1 MDARDLARLAHL
13 VEARKAGALARL
25 EALTAEMRT
34 CEDEI
39 VALRETAARDL
50 AEGGLPPAQQA
61 LRLKWAE
68 QGIVLA
74 RQRIAR
80 LAPEIAA
87 ARAAAIRE
95 LGKHEALETLSE
107 RAEVEATRLRA
118 ARVERDAPPHPA
130 RPK

>member
-50 AEGGLPPAQQA
+50 AEGLPPAQQA